1 MKALIALSVAT
12 TFAISAM
19 AADRPVAEPTD
30 KQPAAT
36 QAKFEA
42 LDRDRD
48 GALNKREVKSV
59 ASIATQ
65 FDSMDANRDGYNSA
79 AVTSAVKPGGVLYN
93 WLSVSFSTYE
103 VRLGGG
109 VRSTS
114 GF

>member
-65 FDSMDANRDGYNSA
+65 FDSMDANRDGYITQPEYLAFIDRTRPQS
-79 AVTSAVKPGGVLYN
+79 PP
-93 WLSVSFSTYE
+93 
-103 VRLGGG
+103 R
-109 VRSTS
+109 
-114 GF
+114 